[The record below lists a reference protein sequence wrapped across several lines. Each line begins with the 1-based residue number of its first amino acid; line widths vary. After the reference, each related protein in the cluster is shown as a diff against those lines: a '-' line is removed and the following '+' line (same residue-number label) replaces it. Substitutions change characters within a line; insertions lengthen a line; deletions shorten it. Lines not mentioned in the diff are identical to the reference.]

1 MSDSPVIAG
10 PSPSLSP
17 PPGAA
22 RGGLGRRLSARSWA
36 ARVPALAEL
45 VATVAVIVVLLPFFD
60 DAAGLGAGREARFLD
75 RSGVVA
81 GLPDAALPDACRAA
95 GAHADAVVQNAFC
108 SARELAPGTPP
119 LVALPPA
126 LAARIARTG
135 QAFATPLRDFE
146 ARRDVLSRSAADGVD
161 AVRDS
166 GDAIAALEADL
177 EPFVERYRL
186 DRSGAAGPAPLRCA
200 TAWVERSFSGP
211 ATSAAGATR
220 ANATLL
226 LAAAIDGRAATRAV
240 ADEARLA
247 GDGAAAT
254 GCPGIVAA
262 LGETAS
268 LLADAR
274 QAETRARKNEAMRWL
289 APVAGL
295 QWAAAIGLGY
305 LFLMWSRVTAQPAL
319 GAGVALMAWAAAA
332 WAARVPWPLAGS
344 HAFVPAR
351 PEGDWA
357 AWPAAFIVVTAL
369 AGAVLAVAA
378 LLRPAA
384 VRANGAEAPQAMSS
398 RIGYAGLAAATG
410 IGALLLLDLSFDG
423 HPGNRYLALYH
434 QGHLWLAMTLLSV
447 LLFARRRLAGG
458 LAWALSVGAE
468 ANARAARRFGAGGAA
483 LLLALLAVAGVITVA
498 FALANMRQLTSELG
512 RIWLICG
519 AAWFFFLRAGPM
531 TEQLARSGRA
541 GGSFLRYAW
550 PLLFVV
556 GVLVAAMVATRDMG
570 PLLIAG
576 YASGAFVA
584 ATVAMWWH
592 HRSGAVWTAFAAAT
606 ALFAAWIGAVTWA
619 LFRLGAY
626 DNVTAGRLESVA
638 APFASINDQLAL
650 VSWFQQAAP
659 TAGFGIGAVPW
670 CGFAAERCSGV
681 PAQIHSDYS
690 FTAMVGVFGPLAAWA
705 ISIGATLWLHRLVRH
720 HGRVTRGEP
729 RLVQVGGRLGVDGQA
744 LISWIAVAWVVL
756 ATTQLVVTVAGNLAV
771 LPLTGVT
778 FPFVSFGM
786 TSLLV
791 NVLFLSLCL
800 NVDVPRGG
808 LNG

>member
-1 MSDSPVIAG
+1 MSGSPVLAD
-10 PSPSLSP
+10 LSP
-17 PPGAA
+17 LPGAT
-22 RGGLGRRLSARSWA
+22 RGSRGVAGSSARSWA
-36 ARVPALAEL
+36 ARIPAWFEFAMT
-45 VATVAVIVVLLPFFD
+45 AAVVVVLLPFFD
-60 DAAGLGAGREARFLD
+60 AAAGLGAGRDARFLD
-75 RSGVVA
+75 RGAVVA
-81 GLPDAALPDACRAA
+81 GLPDAALPDACRAV
-95 GAHADAVVQNAFC
+95 GAHADAVVRDAFC
-108 SARELAPGTPP
+108 SARERVPGKPP
-119 LVALPPA
+119 LAAVPNS
-126 LAARIARTG
+126 LAERIARTG
-135 QAFATPLRDFE
+135 QAFAAPMRDFE
-146 ARRDVLSRSAADGVD
+146 ARRDALGRGAADGVD

-166 GDAIAALEADL
+166 GNAVAGLEADL
-177 EPFVERYRL
+177 APFVERYRL

-200 TAWVERSFSGP
+200 VAWTERSFSV
-211 ATSAAGATR
+211 AAAAAGATR

-226 LAAAIDGRAATRAV
+226 LAAALDGRPATRAV
-240 ADEARLA
+240 ADKARLTS
-247 GDGAAAT
+247 DTAAAA
-254 GCPGIVAA
+254 GCPGIVEA
-262 LGETAS
+262 LGAAAS
-268 LLADAR
+268 LMADAR
-274 QAETRARKNEAMRWL
+274 LAETRARKNEAMRWL

-295 QWAAAIGLGY
+295 QWALAIGLGY
-305 LFLMWSRVTAQPAL
+305 LFLTWSRVTAKPAF

-332 WAARVPWPLAGS
+332 WAARVPWPFAGTQ
-344 HAFVPAR
+344 AFAPAR

-357 AWPAAFIVVTAL
+357 AWPAAFVVVTAL
-369 AGAVLAVAA
+369 AGTLLAAAA
-378 LLRPAA
+378 LLRLGA
-384 VRANGAEAPQAMSS
+384 VRGAGAEAPQAMSS

-410 IGALLLLDLSFDG
+410 IGALLLLDLSFG
-423 HPGNRYLALYH
+423 GQPGNRYLALYH

-468 ANARAARRFGAGGAA
+468 ANARAARRFGGGGAA
-483 LLLALLAVAGVITVA
+483 LLLVLIAAVAVLSFA

-512 RIWLICG
+512 RIWLIGG

-531 TEQLARSGRA
+531 TEQLARSGGA

-592 HRSGAVWTAFAAAT
+592 HRSGAVWTAFAAAM
-606 ALFAAWIGAVTWA
+606 ALFSTWIAAVTWA
-619 LFRLGAY
+619 LFRVGAY
-626 DNVTAGRLESVA
+626 DAVTASRLESVA

-659 TAGFGIGAVPW
+659 AAGFGIGAVPW
-670 CGFAAERCSGV
+670 CGFATERCSGV
-681 PAQIHSDYS
+681 PAQIHSDYT
-690 FTAMVGVFGPLAAWA
+690 FTAMVGLFGPLAAWA

-729 RLVQVGGRLGVDGQA
+729 RLVQSNGRLGIDGQA

-786 TSLLV
+786 SSLLV
-791 NVLFLSLCL
+791 NVAFLSLCL
-800 NVDVPRGG
+800 NVDVARGGPRG
-808 LNG
+808 